1 MYESFYGFREKPF
14 NLTPDPKYLYLSRR
28 HGEAFAH
35 LEFGHRERGGFVV
48 ITGEVGTGK
57 TTLARSFLSRLGAQT
72 ASAVVLYPAL
82 SASELLRAIL
92 QDLHIPEPGPSLK
105 DLVDALH
112 RFLLE
117 AHQAGRNVVLLIDEA
132 QDLAPDVLE
141 QIRLL
146 SNLETDT
153 DKLIQIVLMGQSEL
167 NDMLNRHELRQLA
180 QRVTARYHLDAL
192 SPLECADYVR
202 HRLEVAGGAGKVAFT
217 RDALEAVQR
226 ASGGVPRLVNLLCDR
241 ALLAGYVRGQ
251 REIDAAAVRVAA
263 AEVLP
268 RRSPTKHG
276 AGLRWLIAVVAV
288 LLVVLAV
295 LLLGPAASAPTHGRV
310 TVPQASPTR
319 TPASGALD
327 AVLLTLPHERSL
339 QAALDA
345 LRAAWGPGALEQ
357 ASFRTHLAQVRRL
370 GTPAVLEMFH
380 PARRDTCFLALLRL
394 EGEVALVGTGTA
406 APWRAALSDV
416 DRLWTRQAIYLWR
429 DLDGLAAAPD
439 SARNAPAA
447 RAMLARL
454 GYQLDP
460 AQAASA
466 VARFQA
472 DVGLAPDGVV
482 GSRTLLALY
491 SLSGRPGP
499 RLEGGTP

>member
-1 MYESFYGFREKPF
+1 VYESFYGFREKPF

-28 HGEAFAH
+28 HAEAFAH

-48 ITGEVGTGK
+48 ITGEVGAGK
-57 TTLARSFLSRLGAQT
+57 TTLARSFLAHLGPQT

-82 SASELLRAIL
+82 SAVELLRAIL
-92 QDLHIPEPGPSLK
+92 QDLHIPEPGVSLK

-117 AHQAGRNVVLLIDEA
+117 AHRSGRNVVLLIDEA

-141 QIRLL
+141 QVRLL

-167 NDMLNRHELRQLA
+167 NTMLARHELRQLA

-217 RDALEAVQR
+217 HDALAAIQH
-226 ASGGVPRLVNLLCDR
+226 ASGGLPRLVNLLCDR

-251 REIDAAAVRVAA
+251 REIDAALVGLAA
-263 AEVLP
+263 DEVLP
-268 RRSPTKHG
+268 RAARPKIPR
-276 AGLRWLIAVVAV
+276 GLRWPAAAAAAVI
-288 LLVVLAV
+288 VVLAA
-295 LLLGPAASAPTHGRV
+295 LLLSPAASAP
-310 TVPQASPTR
+310 SPAVSARAAPST
-319 TPASGALD
+319 GALD
-327 AVLLTLPHERSL
+327 NVLLTLPREASL
-339 QAALDA
+339 RAALDA

-357 ASFRTHLAQVRRL
+357 ASFRTHLEQVRRL
-370 GTPAVLEMFH
+370 GTPAAFEMFH

-394 EGEVALVGTGTA
+394 EGDAALVVTGAGPPWRVALQ
-406 APWRAALSDV
+406 DV

-429 DLDGLAAAPD
+429 DRDGLAAAPED
-439 SARNAPAA
+439 ARSAPAI
-447 RAMLARL
+447 RAMLERL
-454 GYQLDP
+454 GYR
-460 AQAASA
+460 AQAGDEPPA
-466 VARFQA
+466 VARFQT

-491 SLSGRPGP
+491 SLTGGTGP
-499 RLEGGTP
+499 RLDGVTP